1 MLDGVTPFPA
11 EFAARYRERGYW
23 QDRPLFDGFRDC
35 LRKHAERVAL
45 IDMGGPVT
53 YRQLHERSARLAR
66 ALLDLGFGP
75 LDRVIVQL
83 PNTAVFA
90 YLYFALQRIGAI
102 PVLALPVHRKREI
115 SQFAEISGARALA
128 VPAASRGFDYT
139 AMAREIMDGQPA
151 LELCLVQGGPVQ
163 EGSCG
168 DRFVRIEDLLGREPQ
183 AGQDALDRIRIDP
196 ADPALFLLSG
206 GTTGIPKLIPRSH
219 NDYLYNSR
227 IAASVCEIG
236 AGDVLLDVLPIE
248 HNLPLGCP
256 GMQGFLLSGGTV
268 VLGTSTRP
276 RDVFE
281 LIQRHRVTHVHL
293 VPALLIRWI
302 DDPAI
307 AGYDLSSL
315 RVIQSGGQR
324 LQPEVRARAERA
336 LPGCFIQENFGMA
349 EGLIMFVRS
358 ADPDEVRRVTCGRP
372 ASPDDEVFLVDED
385 GNVVPDGE
393 PGELIVRGP
402 YTLRGYFR
410 APEHN
415 ARAFTPE
422 GFYRS
427 GDLLRKLPSGNY
439 VVEGRVK
446 DLINRGG
453 EKISAEEVEN
463 LILAHPAVLNVACVP
478 YPDPVLGERMCA
490 CVVLRP
496 GRQLGFDE
504 LAAFLLDFGIAK
516 FKLPERL
523 EFFDSLPLSGF
534 GKVSKKDLAARL
546 AKPPA
551 SQRAA
556 GSDWAVFVPPDPP
569 QGRGACDERRG
580 KELPQGRPGGERENS
595 APEASE
601 GPRK

>member
-11 EFAARYRERGYW
+11 KFAARYRALGYW
-23 QDRPLFDGFRDC
+23 EDRPLFDGFTAALAAYAD
-35 LRKHAERVAL
+35 RVAVV
-45 IDMGGPVT
+45 DEAGPVT
-53 YRQLHERSARLAR
+53 YSQLSERSERLAR
-66 ALLDLGFGP
+66 ALLDHGLKP

-90 YLYFALQRIGAI
+90 YLYFALLRIGAA
-102 PVLALPVHRKREI
+102 PVLALPGHRRREI
-115 SQFAEISGARALA
+115 TQFASISGAQALA
-128 VPAASRGFDYT
+128 VPVVARGFDFA
-139 AMAREIMDGQPA
+139 AMAADVMTDRPD
-151 LELCLVQGGPVQ
+151 LRLCLIQGQDFEPN
-163 EGSCG
+163 
-168 DRFVRIEDLLGREPQ
+168 DPRFVRLEDLLSREPRSSRE
-183 AGQDALDRIRIDP
+183 ALEQISIDP
-196 ADPALFLLSG
+196 SDPALFLLSG
-206 GTTGIPKLIPRSH
+206 GTTGIPKLIPRTH
-219 NDYLYNSR
+219 NDYLYNSK
-227 IAASVCEIG
+227 IAAAACEIG
-236 AGDVLLDVLPIE
+236 VGDVLLDVLPIE

-256 GMQGFLLSGGTV
+256 GLQGFLLSGGTV

-281 LIQRHRVTHVHL
+281 LIQRHRVTHIHL

-302 DDPAI
+302 DDPGI
-307 AGYDLSSL
+307 NNYDLSSL

-324 LQPEVRARAERA
+324 LQPEVRLRAERA

-358 ADPDEVRRVTCGRP
+358 SDPPQVRRETCGRP
-372 ASPDDEVFLVDED
+372 ASPADEVYLVDED
-385 GNVVPDGE
+385 GHVVPDGE

-410 APEHN
+410 SPEHN
-415 ARAFTPE
+415 ARAFTPD

-427 GDLLRKLPSGNY
+427 GDLLKKLPSGNY

-496 GRQLGFDE
+496 GFSLSLAELVTFLAGFE
-504 LAAFLLDFGIAK
+504 IAR

-523 EFFDSLPLSGF
+523 EVFGTLPLSGF

-546 AKPPA
+546 T
-551 SQRAA
+551 
-556 GSDWAVFVPPDPP
+556 GS
-569 QGRGACDERRG
+569 
-580 KELPQGRPGGERENS
+580 
-595 APEASE
+595 
-601 GPRK
+601 

>member
-11 EFAARYRERGYW
+11 EFAARYRTLGYW
-23 QDRPLFDGFRDC
+23 EDRPLFDGFTAALAAYAD
-35 LRKHAERVAL
+35 RVAVV
-45 IDMGGPVT
+45 DETGPVT
-53 YRQLHERSARLAR
+53 YSQLSERSERLAR
-66 ALLDLGFGP
+66 VLLDVGLRP

-83 PNTAVFA
+83 PNTAVFV
-90 YLYFALQRIGAI
+90 YLYFALLRIGAA
-102 PVLALPVHRKREI
+102 PVLALPGHRRREI
-115 SQFAEISGARALA
+115 TQFASISGAQALA
-128 VPAASRGFDYT
+128 VPAAARGFDFA
-139 AMAREIMDGQPA
+139 AMAADVMTDRPD
-151 LELCLVQGGPVQ
+151 LRLCLIQGPDF
-163 EGSCG
+163 EPN
-168 DRFVRIEDLLGREPQ
+168 DPRFVRLEDLLCREPRSSRS
-183 AGQDALDRIRIDP
+183 ALDEIRIDP
-196 ADPALFLLSG
+196 SDPALFLLSG
-206 GTTGIPKLIPRSH
+206 GTTGIPKLIPRTH
-219 NDYLYNSR
+219 NDYLYNSK
-227 IAASVCEIG
+227 IAAAACEIG
-236 AGDVLLDVLPIE
+236 VGDVLLDVLPIE

-256 GMQGFLLSGGTV
+256 GLQGFLLSGGTV

-281 LIQRHRVTHVHL
+281 LIQRHRVTHIHL

-302 DDPAI
+302 DDP
-307 AGYDLSSL
+307 GVSEYDLSSL

-324 LQPEVRARAERA
+324 LQPEVRLRAERA

-358 ADPDEVRRVTCGRP
+358 SDPPQVRRETCGRP
-372 ASPDDEVFLVDED
+372 ASPADEVYLVDED
-385 GNVVPDGE
+385 GQVVPDGE

-410 APEHN
+410 SPEHN
-415 ARAFTPE
+415 ARAFTPD

-463 LILAHPAVLNVACVP
+463 LILSNKAVLNVACVP

-496 GRQLGFDE
+496 GYSALSLEE
-504 LAAFLLDFGIAK
+504 LVAFLRGFEIAA

-523 EFFDSLPLSGF
+523 EVFDSLPLSGF

-546 AKPPA
+546 A
-551 SQRAA
+551 
-556 GSDWAVFVPPDPP
+556 GS
-569 QGRGACDERRG
+569 
-580 KELPQGRPGGERENS
+580 
-595 APEASE
+595 
-601 GPRK
+601 

>member
-11 EFAARYRERGYW
+11 EFAARYRALGYW
-23 QDRPLFDGFRDC
+23 EDRPLFDGFT
-35 LRKHAERVAL
+35 AAL
-45 IDMGGPVT
+45 ELYADRAAVVDEAGPVT
-53 YRQLHERSARLAR
+53 YRQLGERSEHLAR
-66 ALLDLGFGP
+66 VLLDHGFKP
-75 LDRVIVQL
+75 LDRIIVQL
-83 PNTAVFA
+83 PNIAAFA
-90 YLYFALQRIGAI
+90 YLYFALQRIGAV
-102 PVLALPVHRKREI
+102 PVLALPGHRKREI
-115 SQFAEISGARALA
+115 TQFAEISGARALA
-128 VPAASRGFDYT
+128 VPAAARGFDFT
-139 AMAREIMDGQPA
+139 AMAAEIMADRPDLG
-151 LELCLVQGGPVQ
+151 LCLVQGMNEAPN
-163 EGSCG
+163 
-168 DRFVRIEDLLGREPQ
+168 DPRFVRLEELLEAEPRARRE
-183 AGQDALDRIRIDP
+183 ALDAISIDP

-206 GTTGIPKLIPRSH
+206 GTTGIPKLIPRTH
-219 NDYLYNSR
+219 NDYLYNSK
-227 IAASVCEIG
+227 AAAAACEIG
-236 AGDVLLDVLPIE
+236 LGDVLLDVLPIE

-256 GMQGFLLSGGTV
+256 GLQGFLLSGGTV

-276 RDVFE
+276 RDVFG
-281 LIQRHRVTHVHL
+281 LIERHRVTHIHL

-302 DDPAI
+302 DDPHI
-307 AGYDLSSL
+307 GEYDLSSL

-324 LQPEVRARAERA
+324 LQPEVRLRAERA

-358 ADPDEVRRVTCGRP
+358 SDPPDVRRETCGRP
-372 ASPDDEVFLVDED
+372 ASPGDEVYLVDED

-415 ARAFTPE
+415 ARAFTPD

-427 GDLLRKLPSGNY
+427 GDLLRKMPSGNY

-490 CVVLRP
+490 CVVPRS
-496 GRQLGFDE
+496 GRSLSLEELVTFLAGFD
-504 LAAFLLDFGIAK
+504 IAT

-523 EFFDSLPLSGF
+523 EFFDTLPLSGF
-534 GKVSKKDLAARL
+534 GKVSKKELAARL
-546 AKPPA
+546 AE
-551 SQRAA
+551 
-556 GSDWAVFVPPDPP
+556 
-569 QGRGACDERRG
+569 GA
-580 KELPQGRPGGERENS
+580 
-595 APEASE
+595 
-601 GPRK
+601 